1 MFVHNYVICVML
13 GVKYV
18 YIFVVPFYHETLFTY
33 IGSYMSCLY
42 LNFYQI
48 IFRTCYFHNS
58 SSACW
63 AKM

>member
-1 MFVHNYVICVML
+1 ML

-18 YIFVVPFYHETLFTY
+18 YIFVVPFYHKTLFTY
-33 IGSYMSCLY
+33 IGSYKICLH

-48 IFRTCYFHNS
+48 IFRTCHIHNS

-63 AKM
+63 AKIKFT